1 MTTAN
6 STTANPERFAFPRL
20 LVRSAL
26 LGAVVPV
33 TQGEFWEAKVVQI
46 ASALVLCIVLYALE
60 KAVLYPFRKR
70 VVIKPFHS
78 AAYRGALLY
87 GLLSFSG
94 DWAGALGAAVGGAL
108 FAMLLYWLENGLIRV
123 VIRTPSASAP
133 PEGGST

>member
-6 STTANPERFAFPRL
+6 STTATPERFAFPRL
-20 LVRSAL
+20 LIRSAL

-33 TQGEFWEAKVVQI
+33 AQGEFWDVKILQI
-46 ASALVLCIVLYALE
+46 ASALVLCVVLYGLE

-70 VVIKPFHS
+70 AIIKPLYS

-87 GLLSFSG
+87 GLVSFSG

-108 FAMLLYWLENGLIRV
+108 FAMLLYWLESGLLRV
-123 VIRTPSASAP
+123 ILRRPSADAP
-133 PEGGST
+133 PQGGSS

>member
-1 MTTAN
+1 MTTAT
-6 STTANPERFAFPRL
+6 STTANRERFAFPRL

-33 TQGEFWEAKVVQI
+33 TQGEFWDVKVVQI
-46 ASALVLCIVLYALE
+46 ASALVLCAVLYGLE

-70 VVIKPFHS
+70 VVIKPLYS
-78 AAYRGALLY
+78 AAYRGGLLY

-94 DWAGALGAAVGGAL
+94 DLAGALGAAVGGAL
-108 FAMLLYWLENGLIRV
+108 FAMLLYWLENGLMKV
-123 VIRTPSASAP
+123 VLRTPSASAP

>member
-1 MTTAN
+1 MTTAD
-6 STTANPERFAFPRL
+6 SSTANPERFAFPRL

-33 TQGEFWEAKVVQI
+33 TQGEFWDVKLLQV
-46 ASALVLCIVLYALE
+46 ASALVLCVVLYGLE
-60 KAVLYPFRKR
+60 RAVLYPFRKR
-70 VVIKPFHS
+70 LIIKPLHS

-108 FAMLLYWLENGLIRV
+108 FAILLYWLENGVIRV
-123 VIRTPSASAP
+123 ILRTPSASAP